1 MAEQRTQRE
10 FKTREKTTRKKTW
23 APPTQLPDPKPERG
37 FSFRWVRVSL
47 LGQEDARNVSIR
59 FREGWEPV
67 KSEEHPELVA
77 EYGLTSNVNK
87 SGNIESGGL
96 MLCKIPTEV
105 VDSRTDYYKEKN
117 QQQLESVDNNFM
129 RENNAR
135 MPLFS
140 EKRSTVSRGSDN

>member
-1 MAEQRTQRE
+1 MAEERTERE
-10 FKTREKTTRKKTW
+10 FKTRARTTRKKTW

-59 FREGWEPV
+59 FREGWEAV
-67 KSEEHPELVA
+67 KSEEHPELIA

-105 VDSRTDYYKEKN
+105 VDSRTDYYQTQN
-117 QQQLESVDNNFM
+117 RQQLESVDNNFM
-129 RENNAR
+129 RENNPR

-140 EKRSTVSRGSDN
+140 DKRSTVSKGN

>member
-1 MAEQRTQRE
+1 MVEHRTQRE

-77 EYGLTSNVNK
+77 AYGLTSNVNK

-105 VDSRTDYYKEKN
+105 VDSRTDYYQKQN
-117 QQQLESVDNNFM
+117 RQQLESVDNNFM
-129 RENNAR
+129 RENNPR

-140 EKRSTVSRGSDN
+140 DKRSTVSKGN

>member
-1 MAEQRTQRE
+1 MVEQRTQRE

-77 EYGLTSNVNK
+77 AYGLTSNVNK
-87 SGNIESGGL
+87 SGEQYGNVLWLHPVKYYDSYSESSSF
-96 MLCKIPTEV
+96 KA
-105 VDSRTDYYKEKN
+105 S
-117 QQQLESVDNNFM
+117 NFKLM
-129 RENNAR
+129 RE
-135 MPLFS
+135 
-140 EKRSTVSRGSDN
+140 V

>member
-1 MAEQRTQRE
+1 
-10 FKTREKTTRKKTW
+10 
-23 APPTQLPDPKPERG
+23 
-37 FSFRWVRVSL
+37 
-47 LGQEDARNVSIR
+47 
-59 FREGWEPV
+59 
-67 KSEEHPELVA
+67 
-77 EYGLTSNVNK
+77 
-87 SGNIESGGL
+87 

>member
-1 MAEQRTQRE
+1 MVEQRTQRE

-77 EYGLTSNVNK
+77 AYELTSNVNK

-105 VDSRTDYYKEKN
+105 VDSRTDYYQTQN
-117 QQQLESVDNNFM
+117 RQQLESVDNNFM
-129 RENNAR
+129 RENNPR

-140 EKRSTVSRGSDN
+140 DKRSTVSKGN

>member
-1 MAEQRTQRE
+1 MVEQRTQRE
-10 FKTREKTTRKKTW
+10 FTTREKTTRKKTW

-77 EYGLTSNVNK
+77 AYGLTSNVNK

-96 MLCKIPTEV
+96 MLCNIPTEV
-105 VDSRTDYYKEKN
+105 VDSRTDYYQTQN
-117 QQQLESVDNNFM
+117 RQQLESVDNNFM
-129 RENNAR
+129 RENNPR

-140 EKRSTVSRGSDN
+140 DKRSTVSKGN

>member
-1 MAEQRTQRE
+1 MVEHRTQRE

-77 EYGLTSNVNK
+77 AYGLTSNVNK

-105 VDSRTDYYKEKN
+105 VDSRTDYYQTQN
-117 QQQLESVDNNFM
+117 RQQLESVDNNFM
-129 RENNAR
+129 RENNPR

-140 EKRSTVSRGSDN
+140 DKRSTVSKGN

>member
-1 MAEQRTQRE
+1 MVEQRTQRE
-10 FKTREKTTRKKTW
+10 FKTREKTPRKKTW

-77 EYGLTSNVNK
+77 AYGLTSNVNK

-105 VDSRTDYYKEKN
+105 VDSRTDYYQTQN
-117 QQQLESVDNNFM
+117 RQQLESVDNNFM
-129 RENNAR
+129 RENNPR

-140 EKRSTVSRGSDN
+140 DKRSTVSKGN

>member
-1 MAEQRTQRE
+1 MVEQRTQRE

-77 EYGLTSNVNK
+77 AYGLTSNVNK

-105 VDSRTDYYKEKN
+105 VDSRTDYYQTQN
-117 QQQLESVDNNFM
+117 RQQLESVDNNFM
-129 RENNAR
+129 RENNPR

-140 EKRSTVSRGSDN
+140 DKRSTVSKGN

>member
-1 MAEQRTQRE
+1 MVEQRTQRE

-77 EYGLTSNVNK
+77 AYGLTSNVNK

-105 VDSRTDYYKEKN
+105 VDRRTDYYQTQN
-117 QQQLESVDNNFM
+117 RQQLESVDNNFM
-129 RENNAR
+129 RENNPR

-140 EKRSTVSRGSDN
+140 DKRSTVSKGN